1 MRKKI
6 AFILP
11 NLLTGGTQR
20 AMVNV
25 ANGLAKT
32 EFEIIF
38 IITNKISKDYSNN
51 PHIEKKMVSN
61 FDENRFRTIFLD
73 CAGVKWSIFK
83 IRSILKKENPD
94 ILFTSL
100 SYFNLYIAFCK
111 LFLPKKLILVGRE
124 TNILSVKHKNIKY
137 KRIINFLYKLAYKNI
152 DFIVCQSQDMK
163 EDLVNNYGVFSKKT
177 IVINNPVDTK
187 EVIKKSTEK
196 TNKIDDSFFNII
208 SVGHLTRQKGHA
220 LLISAICR
228 LDDKRIKLNIIGRG
242 VLLNQLQQKV
252 KDLKLESQVEFFGF
266 EANPF
271 KFISKCNLFV
281 LPSSFEGFPNALIEA
296 GVIGIPLVA
305 NNCKGGINE
314 IINDTN
320 GFVSQYNS
328 VEDLANKISL
338 IRNKEYKS
346 DIIKNDFITRFD
358 ISIISK
364 KYYTFFKEIIDD
376 RLSFLN

>member
-1 MRKKI
+1 MRNKI

-73 CAGVKWSIFK
+73 CTGVKWSIFK

-100 SYFNLYIAFCK
+100 SYFNLYIAFFK

-137 KRIINFLYKLAYKNI
+137 RRIVNFLYKLAYKNI

-177 IVINNPVDTK
+177 IVINNPVDTR

-208 SVGHLTRQKGHA
+208 SVGHLTRQKGHG
-220 LLISAICR
+220 LLISAIHK
-228 LDDKRIKLNIIGRG
+228 LNDKIIKLNIIGRG
-242 VLLNQLQQKV
+242 VLIDQLQQKV
-252 KDLKLESQVEFFGF
+252 IDLRLENQVDFFGF
-266 EANPF
+266 QANPY
-271 KFISKCNLFV
+271 KYIEKCDLFV
-281 LPSSFEGFPNALIEA
+281 LPSEFEGFPNALIEA
-296 GVIGIPLVA
+296 GVIGIPLIA
-305 NNCKGGINE
+305 NNCKGGVNE
-314 IINDTN
+314 IINKKN
-320 GFVSQYNS
+320 GLISNYNS
-328 VEDLANKISL
+328 VEDLAYKISL
-338 IRNKEYKS
+338 IRNKEYKR

-358 ISIISK
+358 ISII
-364 KYYTFFKEIIDD
+364 
-376 RLSFLN
+376 

>member
-1 MRKKI
+1 
-6 AFILP
+6 
-11 NLLTGGTQR
+11 
-20 AMVNV
+20 
-25 ANGLAKT
+25 
-32 EFEIIF
+32 
-38 IITNKISKDYSNN
+38 
-51 PHIEKKMVSN
+51 MVSN
-61 FDENRFRTIFLD
+61 FDKNRFRTIFLD

-83 IRSILKKENPD
+83 IRSILKKEDPD

-100 SYFNLYIAFCK
+100 SYFNLYIAFFK
-111 LFLPKKLILVGRE
+111 FFLPKKLILVARE
-124 TNILSVKHKNIKY
+124 TNVLSVKHKNIKY
-137 KRIINFLYKLAYKNI
+137 NRIINFLYKLAYKNI
-152 DFIVCQSQDMK
+152 DFIVCQSNDMK
-163 EDLVNNYGVFSKKT
+163 EDLVNNYAVFSKKT

-187 EVIKKSTEK
+187 EVIKKSKEK

-208 SVGHLTRQKGHA
+208 SVGHLTRQKGHS
-220 LLISAICR
+220 LLISAIYR

-314 IINDTN
+314 IINKKN
-320 GFVSQYNS
+320 GLISNYNS
-328 VEDLANKISL
+328 VGDLSNKIKIIMNS
-338 IRNKEYKS
+338 EYNG

-358 ISIISK
+358 LSIISE
-364 KYYTFFKEIIDD
+364 KYYTFFKKIIDD

>member
-1 MRKKI
+1 MKKKI
-6 AFILP
+6 VFMLP

-32 EFEIIF
+32 EFEIVF
-38 IITNKISKDYSNN
+38 VITNKISKNYSNN

-61 FDENRFRTIFLD
+61 FDENLFRTIFLD
-73 CAGVKWSIFK
+73 CTGVKWSIFK

-100 SYFNLYIAFCK
+100 SYFNLYIAFFK
-111 LFLPKKLILVGRE
+111 FLLPKKLILVGRE
-124 TNILSVKHKNIKY
+124 TNILSVKHANLKY
-137 KRIINFLYKLAYKNI
+137 KQTINFLYKLAYKNL
-152 DFIVCQSQDMK
+152 DFIVCQSNDMK
-163 EDLVNNYGVFSKKT
+163 EDLVNNFGVFLKKA

-187 EVIKKSTEK
+187 DIIKKSKVK

-220 LLISAICR
+220 LLISAIYR
-228 LDDKRIKLNIIGRG
+228 LNDKRIKLNIIGRG
-242 VLLNQLQQKV
+242 VLLKQLKQKV
-252 KDLKLESQVEFFGF
+252 KDLKLQGRVEFFGF

-271 KFISKCNLFV
+271 KFISKCDLFV
-281 LPSSFEGFPNALIEA
+281 LPSAFEGFPNALIEA
-296 GVIGIPLVA
+296 GVLGIPLLA

-314 IINDTN
+314 IINETN

-338 IRNKEYKS
+338 IRNKDYRS

-358 ISIISK
+358 LGIISK
-364 KYYTFFKEIIDD
+364 RYYTFFKKIIDD
-376 RLSFLN
+376 RISLLN

>member
-1 MRKKI
+1 MKKKI

-38 IITNKISKDYSNN
+38 IVTNKLSKDYSNN

-61 FDENRFRTIFLD
+61 FDGNGFRTVFLD

-100 SYFNLYIAFCK
+100 SYFNLYMAFFK
-111 LFLPKKLILVGRE
+111 FFLPNKLILVGRE
-124 TNILSVKHKNIKY
+124 TNILSVKHQHIRY
-137 KRIINFLYKLAYKNI
+137 ERTINFLYKLAYKNI
-152 DFIVCQSQDMK
+152 DFVVCQSQDMK
-163 EDLVNNYGVFSKKT
+163 EDLVNNYGVTSKKT

-220 LLISAICR
+220 LLISAIYR

-242 VLLNQLQQKV
+242 VLLNQLQQMV

-266 EANPF
+266 EANPY
-271 KFISKCNLFV
+271 KFISKCDMFV

-296 GVIGIPLVA
+296 GVIGMPLVA

-320 GFVSQYNS
+320 GFVSHYNS
-328 VEDLANKISL
+328 VEDLAYKITL
-338 IRNKEYKS
+338 IRNKEYNNKS
-346 DIIKNDFITRFD
+346 IKDDFISRFD
-358 ISIISK
+358 ISMISN
-364 KYYTFFKEIIDD
+364 KYYTFFKKIIDD
-376 RLSFLN
+376 RSAFLN